1 MKKLTGTFAFSALLL
16 GMSLLFSPK
25 PVFADAISDSLTVYS
40 PTGVAVASVSAN
52 ENEENPTHVYIIPY
66 TGIVND
72 QLYGDPTV
80 LLDANGKASD
90 IFGIY
95 EKDDDLYLAF
105 SSDSD
110 TKAVA
115 FGPTD
120 RIFQEGQGVFDAT
133 LYLSPALQQDG
144 YTATFVSDADT
155 VSEPSTLAMLTI
167 GLAFLAMATRK
178 RALGSAANKAKHVG
192 FSIGDTGVV

>member
-1 MKKLTGTFAFSALLL
+1 MKKLRGGVAFSLLLL
-16 GMSLLFSPK
+16 GVSLVLSPK
-25 PVFADAISDSLTVYS
+25 VVFADTISDSLTVYS
-40 PTGVAVASVSAN
+40 PTGVAVASVLAK
-52 ENEENPTHVYIIPY
+52 ENGENPNHVYIIPY

-95 EKDDDLYLAF
+95 DKDDKLYLAF

-110 TKAVA
+110 TEAVA

-144 YTATFVSDADT
+144 YTATFVSDADA
-155 VSEPSTLAMLTI
+155 VPEPSTLVTLSI
-167 GLAFLAMATRK
+167 GLLFVI
-178 RALGSAANKAKHVG
+178 GIAACKLHEQ
-192 FSIGDTGVV
+192 T